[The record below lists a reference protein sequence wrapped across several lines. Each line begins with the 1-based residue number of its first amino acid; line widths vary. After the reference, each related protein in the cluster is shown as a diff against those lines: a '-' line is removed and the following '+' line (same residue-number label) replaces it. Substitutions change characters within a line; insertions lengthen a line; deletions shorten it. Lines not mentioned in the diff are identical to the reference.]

1 MSTLSCQRRRQG
13 QHWRGIQLCGVRG
26 RGSTGFVRHQ
36 SDQSE
41 FVATVPVTDE
51 RLRSDLG
58 GSRCARA
65 QVWHSTNSRSFV
77 CLTYGQA
84 SYPGSGTW
92 PLREL
97 FSATLFSELY
107 WKSFWRASCSYA
119 WLLGKFL
126 CLKLKIRQWDIFGS
140 LRLGEVTTFLTIF
153 FLLRSNLRNTFDTY
167 RQVFKFKRAIW
178 LLPRFFNTVEVF
190 E

>member
-126 CLKLKIRQWDIFGS
+126 VPQAQNQAMGYFWKFTIRWSYYLPYD
-140 LRLGEVTTFLTIF
+140 
-153 FLLRSNLRNTFDTY
+153 LLLASQQSQKYFRYLSASI
-167 RQVFKFKRAIW
+167 QV
-178 LLPRFFNTVEVF
+178 
-190 E
+190 